1 MKRSIAAI
9 VLVLGL
15 GLGACGQGAAV
26 TIENAVF
33 RPPLGSTGI
42 GVAYF
47 TIRSGKADKI
57 IAVSSPEAERIEIH
71 ASVTQG
77 GNVSMKQLQT
87 VDLPAGETVRFAPG
101 GMHLMVF
108 SPRESVSNTAF
119 PITIELESGAKQT
132 EAFPAISGGMEPR
145 S

>member
-1 MKRSIAAI
+1 MRLAIAAI
-9 VLVLGL
+9 VLAL

-57 IAVSSPEAERIEIH
+57 VAVSSAEAERIEIH

-77 GNVSMKQLQT
+77 GNVSMKQLQA

-108 SPRESVSNTAF
+108 SPRERRADAAF
-119 PITIELESGAKQT
+119 PITIELQSGAKQT
-132 EAFPAISGGMEPR
+132 APFRPISGVAEPR
-145 S
+145 G